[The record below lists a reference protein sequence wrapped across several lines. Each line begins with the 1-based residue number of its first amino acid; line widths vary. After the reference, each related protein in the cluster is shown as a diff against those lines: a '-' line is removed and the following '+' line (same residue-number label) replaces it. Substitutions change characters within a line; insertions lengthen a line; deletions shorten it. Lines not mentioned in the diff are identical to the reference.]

1 MLREFAPAKI
11 NLFLHAGEKRPDGY
25 HELESLVVFADVG
38 DELTLQES
46 DQFRLDIEGPFAR
59 ALAKD
64 ETNLVTRAAH
74 VFAKF
79 AQVEPRVSIT
89 LTKNLP
95 IASGI
100 GGGSSD
106 AAATMRG
113 LCRLFPGRLG
123 LTQLWDIGNELGA
136 DVPVS
141 VMPGCWWMMGRGE
154 RFATVNQV
162 GTVDVVLVNAGAA
175 VSTADVFGRLCER
188 RGVGRMPKPP
198 ADSGTV
204 TTLAN
209 YLKAAGNDLEAPAKG
224 LCAVIADELDALTR
238 QDALLARM
246 SGSGATCFGL
256 FPDEVR
262 ARMAAE
268 AIAREHPNWWVV
280 ATKLNRGRKWEFQ

>member
-11 NLFLHAGEKRPDGY
+11 NLFLHVGGKRSDGY
-25 HELESLVVFADVG
+25 HDLESLVVFAEAG
-38 DELTLQES
+38 DELILEPS
-46 DQFRLDIEGPFAR
+46 DRMSLEISGPFAR
-59 ALAKD
+59 DLAND
-64 ETNLVTRAAH
+64 DSNLVIRAAN

-79 AQVEPRVSIT
+79 AQIEPAVRIS

-95 IASGI
+95 VASGM

-123 LTQLWDIGNELGA
+123 LTQLWDISNELGA

-141 VMPGCWWMMGRGE
+141 VLPACWWMTGRGE
-154 RFATVNQV
+154 RFATVNTM
-162 GTVDVVLVNAGAA
+162 GTLNAVLVNAGTP
-175 VSTADVFGRLCER
+175 VSTADVFGSLRDR
-188 RGVGRMPKPP
+188 RGGGRMPKPSAFGTIGEL
-198 ADSGTV
+198 AD
-204 TTLAN
+204 
-209 YLKAAGNDLEAPAKG
+209 YLKSAANDLEAPARQI
-224 LCAVIADELDALTR
+224 CPTIDQELESLIGNG
-238 QDALLARM
+238 ALLARM

-262 ARMAAE
+262 TRMAAD
-268 AIAREHPNWWVV
+268 AISREHPNWWVV